1 MMADDA
7 INLKVTSPCWNVI
20 KSNWKLPGSSEQPGG
35 FFIFYFF
42 RWMAVRA
49 VKTLNTFPQPTVAN
63 VTLNP
68 HQSESSPL
76 ALLPPSSDQNPIQ
89 AIPHSH
95 SPTLRV
101 RTY

>member
-1 MMADDA
+1 MADDA

-35 FFIFYFF
+35 VFFFFF

-49 VKTLNTFPQPTVAN
+49 VKTLPTFPPPNRGKCHVKPTSVRELA
-63 VTLNP
+63 P
-68 HQSESSPL
+68 CPL
-76 ALLPPSSDQNPIQ
+76 APPDQNPIQ
-89 AIPHSH
+89 AIPHSQ

-101 RTY
+101 GIY